1 MSDDELY
8 NRFLTGDVSSYD
20 DLMIRYGD
28 SMTVY
33 LYGYLHNW
41 HDAEDLMIEAFARIL
56 VKKPHIRSGNFKAY
70 LFKTARNLATNFH
83 AVRKRADVF
92 SLEELETELP
102 GGSMPEE
109 LLQDTETKRIL
120 QICMER
126 IDPMI
131 REALWLVYRENLSY
145 AETAAV
151 MRISSKK
158 VDNLLEKGK
167 KLMREE
173 LKKEGISG
181 AYE

>member
-8 NRFLTGDVSSYD
+8 SRFLTGNVSSYD

-28 SMTVY
+28 NVTMY

-56 VKKPHIRSGNFKAY
+56 VKKPHIKAGRFKAY

-83 AVRKRADVF
+83 AVGRRADIF
-92 SLEELETELP
+92 SLEELEAELP

-109 LLQDTETKRIL
+109 MLQDAETRRIL

-126 IDPMI
+126 IEPKLREMI
-131 REALWLVYRENLSY
+131 WLVYQEGLSY

-151 MRISSKK
+151 MKISPKK

-167 KLMREE
+167 RLMREE
-173 LKKEGISG
+173 LKKEGVFG

>member
-70 LFKTARNLATNFH
+70 LFRTARNLATNFH
-83 AVRKRADVF
+83 AARKRADVF

-109 LLQDTETKRIL
+109 MLQEAETKRIL

-131 REALWLVYRENLSY
+131 QEALWLVYRENLSY

-167 KLMREE
+167 KVMREE

>member
-28 SMTVY
+28 SLTVY
-33 LYGYLHNW
+33 LCGYLHNW

-70 LFKTARNLATNFH
+70 LFRTARNLATNFY
-83 AVRKRADVF
+83 AARKRADVF

-109 LLQDTETKRIL
+109 MLQDAETKRIL

-126 IDPMI
+126 IDPMV

-145 AETAAV
+145 ADTAGV

-173 LKKEGISG
+173 LKREGVSG

>member
-28 SMTVY
+28 SLTVY
-33 LYGYLHNW
+33 LCGYLHNW

-70 LFKTARNLATNFH
+70 LFKTARNLATDFH
-83 AVRKRADVF
+83 ALRKRVDVF

-102 GGSMPEE
+102 GGNMPEE
-109 LLQDTETKRIL
+109 MLQEAETKRIL

-131 REALWLVYRENLSY
+131 QEALWLVYRENLSY

-158 VDNLLEKGK
+158 VDYLLGKGK